1 MIDAHAEAKSY
12 VKGIIE
18 GLTMGDG
25 QILLAIMWITKDAKR
40 YHSKFPHVLGLD
52 VTFGTNAEK
61 RPLFRASGKT
71 SNNKNVP
78 HVNSFIPSQQRW
90 VFEWILKDAL
100 PSILDANALK
110 KTCIIMTDQDEQ
122 LVGTLLYELR
132 LGNSMIYG
140 EARNRLCKWHKVSIT
155 QRLLEVLRYN
165 LNHIISMFHRSTED
179 MRSRQMVFA

>member
-1 MIDAHAEAKSY
+1 MH
-12 VKGIIE
+12 IIE

-100 PSILDANALK
+100 PSTLDANALK
-110 KTCIIMTDQDEQ
+110 KTCIITTDQDEQ
-122 LVGTLLYELR
+122 LVGTLLHELR
-132 LGNSMIYG
+132 LGKNMIYG

-155 QRLLEVLRYN
+155 YHLLEYN